1 MALTVLKSA
10 ALYFG
15 MVFGAGF
22 VFGVVRTLWVVPLVG
37 VMWAELLEAP
47 LMLAVIVVAARS
59 VVRRFELA
67 TRPVALSVGI
77 AALALLL
84 CAELSL
90 VLGLRDMSLGEYF
103 ASRDPISGTVYL
115 LMLIAFA
122 LMPLIV
128 AGKVSEFGRT
138 R

>member
-67 TRPVALSVGI
+67 TRPVALAVGI

-115 LMLIAFA
+115 LMLLAFA

-128 AGKVSEFGRT
+128 AGKG
-138 R
+138 

>member
-22 VFGVVRTLWVVPLVG
+22 VFGVIRTLWVVPLVG
-37 VMWAELLEAP
+37 VMWAEL
-47 LMLAVIVVAARS
+47 
-59 VVRRFELA
+59 
-67 TRPVALSVGI
+67 
-77 AALALLL
+77 
-84 CAELSL
+84 SL
-90 VLGLRDMSLGEYF
+90 VLGLRDMSLDEYF

-122 LMPLIV
+122 LMPLV
-128 AGKVSEFGRT
+128 AAAKGERVWENPI
-138 R
+138 

>member
-1 MALTVLKSA
+1 MALTILQSA

-22 VFGVVRTLWVVPLVG
+22 VFGVIRTLWVVPLVG

-67 TRPVALSVGI
+67 SRPVALAVGI

-90 VLGLRDMSLGEYF
+90 VVGLRDMSLGEYF

-122 LMPLIV
+122 LMPLVV
-128 AGKVSEFGRT
+128 AGKGERD